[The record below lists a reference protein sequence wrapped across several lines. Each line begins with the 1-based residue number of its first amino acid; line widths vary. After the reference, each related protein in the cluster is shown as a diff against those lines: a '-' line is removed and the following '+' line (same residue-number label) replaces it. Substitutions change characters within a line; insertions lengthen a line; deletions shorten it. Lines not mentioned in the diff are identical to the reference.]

1 MVSPA
6 FLPGTGRSLYA
17 HLPLHAFYEHP
28 AGVVNCL
35 FADGHVKGMKV
46 ATTLSP
52 VNLWTRDNAPFAGPD
67 LTNAQAIL
75 THAEKE

>member
-28 AGVVNCL
+28 EGMVNCL
-35 FADGHVKGMKV
+35 FVDGHVKGMK
-46 ATTLSP
+46 AETTLTP
-52 VNLWTRDNAPFAGPD
+52 TNLWTRDNAPFTGKD
-67 LTNAQAIL
+67 LANAQAIL
-75 THAEKE
+75 RYAESE